1 MTRSDSGAR
10 GVLFDLDGTLIHTA
24 PEFIHIGLQLR
35 EEAGLPP
42 ISDDEIWRSVSDGAL
57 GMVQAALEISSTDP
71 AFEKWRQRFLTLYE
85 AGLGQLSDPYPG
97 LTALIAR
104 LHQMAVRWGVVT
116 NKLERFARPLMAQM
130 PFSPPPHALITP
142 DHVTLPK
149 PDPESVLLACR
160 QLDCAPSETLFI
172 GDHLRDIEAGRAAG
186 CRTIA
191 AAYGYL
197 AQGESATQ
205 WQADRVVH
213 SSTELAAVIEEM
225 LS

>member
-149 PDPESVLLACR
+149 PDPESVLRACR

-197 AQGESATQ
+197 AKGESATQ